1 MNEEYQTR
9 QFFNNNMKKLELQK
23 IILKEVRKTLN
34 ESDESTAVD
43 KAIKVSDKLEKSPE
57 MDALADEILK
67 NPTLMKQMEKA
78 LQDGGINLNE
88 AEAKLDTTAMKNFAL
103 NFAKKGK
110 DMDEDIDSDP
120 NKDTSSVGLGM
131 AAFVGGGLLAAK
143 FSAAIAVAIPL
154 AGAIFAG
161 PALLGALAGVG
172 LFLLARKVYLKRKE
186 KSANQTTLAEVKKI
200 IREVVKKTLKENSAP
215 VITEVATTIPVSIPG
230 SFIKTLKEFLS
241 RSAQDSEPGETY
253 YVMTPGKEND
263 LLGVVFSNWISNT
276 MNSID
281 TYELMDNFD
290 SDLEL
295 SDNSG
300 MAAKLAKKGLL
311 TKKVKK

>member
-9 QFFNNNMKKLELQK
+9 QFFNNNNNMNKLDLQK
-23 IILKEVRKTLN
+23 II
-34 ESDESTAVD
+34 
-43 KAIKVSDKLEKSPE
+43 
-57 MDALADEILK
+57 
-67 NPTLMKQMEKA
+67 
-78 LQDGGINLNE
+78 
-88 AEAKLDTTAMKNFAL
+88 
-103 NFAKKGK
+103 
-110 DMDEDIDSDP
+110 
-120 NKDTSSVGLGM
+120 
-131 AAFVGGGLLAAK
+131 
-143 FSAAIAVAIPL
+143 
-154 AGAIFAG
+154 
-161 PALLGALAGVG
+161 
-172 LFLLARKVYLKRKE
+172 
-186 KSANQTTLAEVKKI
+186 
-200 IREVVKKTLKENSAP
+200 REEVKKTLKENSAP

-241 RSAQDSEPGETY
+241 GHSQDAEPGETY

-281 TYELMDNFD
+281 TYELMDNFN